1 MTKIALIG
9 PNGRMGRFVEGLLE
23 GREELEIVARIGR
36 SDDLASSLNGAQVGL
51 DLTVAGLG
59 ADHARTL
66 LDHGVRPLIGTS
78 GVDPAED
85 APLDALAR
93 SKGLGGLIVPNF
105 CLGVWLQQ
113 RLALDAT
120 RFLKSVEIVEEHY
133 SGKVDAP
140 SGTAKDT
147 AAQLEQALGRQPGS
161 LGVHAVRVDGLY
173 SNQQIIFGGTGEVLR
188 LTHQTFGLEAFG
200 SGILASLGY
209 VAQAQ
214 GVARGVGHAFEW
226 SAARG

>member
-1 MTKIALIG
+1 
-9 PNGRMGRFVEGLLE
+9 MGRFVDGLLQAHDD
-23 GREELEIVARIGR
+23 LQVVARIGR
-36 SDDLASSLNGAQVGL
+36 SDDLATSLSGAEVGL

-59 ADHARTL
+59 AQHARTL

-78 GVDPAED
+78 GVDPDED

-113 RLALDAT
+113 RLALDAA
-120 RFLKSVEIVEEHY
+120 RFLTSVEIVEEHY

-147 AAQLEQALGRQPGS
+147 AAQLEQALGRESGS
-161 LGVHAVRVDGLY
+161 LGVHAVRIDGLY
-173 SNQQIIFGGTGEVLR
+173 SNQAVLFGGTGEVLR

-200 SGILASLGY
+200 SGIVAALGY
-209 VAQAQ
+209 VAQAE